1 MSGTMTPEEVSR
13 QLAENRRA
21 PNGAARN
28 AHAEALSAA
37 AEATGDKALLRRALD
52 NQIEAYEFTSERPKI
67 LVPFARLLQE
77 YDRDPSA
84 FGPNETHSLFWQF
97 KWVATAIACS
107 PEISLESGAGWLA
120 EMERRYRIAGYSD
133 RPVREAE
140 LFLAEAMA
148 DDARAQRAAE
158 AFMAAER
165 DTMSDCHACELNTQ
179 GWFWSHQGD
188 HAKAVEVWKP
198 VLEGDRSCAEEP
210 HRTLARSLLP
220 LVRLGRLDEA
230 RTHHLRG
237 YRMARGNESL
247 LRSVGQ
253 HIEFCALTGNES
265 RGLEILA
272 EHSAQLRPLADL
284 DARLTF
290 YGGVL
295 VLLRRLTGL
304 GFGDSPA
311 VPFEGVPHTVRE
323 LHDLLHADALDI
335 AHRFDAR
342 NGNARVSER
351 FEQRIAQGPLLEALP
366 LGVRSGPLPEAAPAT
381 TAAAGSA
388 SAVGVR
394 GDVSRGTTG
403 AEASAAFAELVAA
416 ARAARAQGHPAADLR
431 WAAVLSRSA
440 EETVDALLAADL
452 LEYRGVL
459 AARTGDPAAAALI
472 AEARDAY
479 RAVAGQEDRA
489 VLSELRLAS
498 AAVQSG
504 AGPEEVRERLA
515 VAARSAGALAAED
528 PLRARRVASVELT
541 RIQVEAYLRAEQGS
555 ADGTDEADGAD
566 EAGGADGR
574 LFADLSAFVSAVDG
588 SSDAQVADLLSDAE
602 EALARL
608 ALAEGDPERADALLA
623 SAAERVTGT
632 GRPWLAVD
640 PLATRAGVLMSLG
653 RPEEAVEA
661 ARAALAHAAELP
673 EAERQGAVRLNLADV
688 LLRTGDAEEAAR
700 QALEAA
706 HWFDQAGLSGIS
718 GGGAKA
724 RLLLTHAYAR
734 QERTAE
740 AAEVLQSALPDL
752 LEHGEHQAVHA
763 RQFLGELLGE
773 LRDARASAEQF
784 LLAAE
789 TAKGW
794 EDTRPQAGLAHSAA
808 EALAAAG
815 LVTDS
820 VAAYERA
827 LELHRAT
834 GDNPVAV
841 VRILRSLAWLY
852 LREGTVNATVARA
865 RARMEEAAA
874 LLEGATEPQL
884 RYETAQTWQQLAQV
898 LDQRVDAFEDA
909 DAYPCDDDDDD
920 DSAEAERKYRSGPA
934 EPLTET
940 GIRDLRDEA
949 VRLWD
954 RAAGI
959 YAGLGPEHVQQRYQC
974 VHAAAWT
981 ASRLGLAREG
991 ADRLDAL
998 AADIRGLPEGSAP
1011 DWLLSHVEETAKALL
1026 D

>member
-1 MSGTMTPEEVSR
+1 MSGTMTPEEVRR
-13 QLAENRRA
+13 QLIENQRA
-21 PNGAARN
+21 PHGAARS
-28 AHAEALSAA
+28 AHAEAISAA

-52 NQIEAYEFTSERPKI
+52 NQIEAYEFSAEAPKI

-97 KWVATAIACS
+97 KWVATALSCS

-120 EMERRYRIAGYSD
+120 EMERRYRIAGYGD

-148 DDARAQRAAE
+148 DDARAERAAE

-179 GWFWSHQGD
+179 GWFWSHRGD
-188 HAKAVEVWKP
+188 DAKAVEVWKP

-230 RTHHLRG
+230 RAHHLRG

-247 LRSVGQ
+247 LRAIGQ

-272 EHSAQLRPLADL
+272 EHSAHLRPLADL
-284 DARLTF
+284 DARMTF

-323 LHDLLHADALDI
+323 LYGLLYADALDI

-342 NGNARVSER
+342 NGNSRASER

-366 LGVRSGPLPEAAPAT
+366 LGVRSGPLPEPAPAST
-381 TAAAGSA
+381 SA
-388 SAVGVR
+388 PAPAPTYAPVVR
-394 GDVSRGTTG
+394 GDVSRETAAGG
-403 AEASAAFAELVAA
+403 AAGEGPAAFTALVAA
-416 ARAARAQGHPAADLR
+416 AREARAQGHPSADLR
-431 WAAVLSRSA
+431 WSAVLARADGES
-440 EETVDALLAADL
+440 VDPLLAADL
-452 LEYRGVL
+452 LEYRGVV
-459 AARTGDPAAAALI
+459 AAQADDPAAAALI
-472 AEARDAY
+472 AEARDAH
-479 RAVAGQEDRA
+479 RSAGQEDRA
-489 VLSELRLAS
+489 VLAELRMAS
-498 AAVQSG
+498 TAVQSG
-504 AGPEEVRERLA
+504 SGAEEIGELLA
-515 VAARSAGALAAED
+515 AAAESAGALSPDD
-528 PLRARRVASVELT
+528 PLRTRRVASVELT
-541 RIQVEAYLRAEQGS
+541 RIRIEAYLRAEH
-555 ADGTDEADGAD
+555 
-566 EAGGADGR
+566 GGADGPDGR
-574 LFADLSAFVSAVDG
+574 LVADLAAFVSAVDG
-588 SSDAQVADLLSDAE
+588 NSAAQVADLLSDAE
-602 EALARL
+602 ETLARL
-608 ALAEGDPERADALLA
+608 ALAEGDAERADALLA
-623 SAAERVTGT
+623 SAAERGPGS

-640 PLATRAGVLMSLG
+640 PLATRAGVLVSLG
-653 RPEEAVEA
+653 RPEEAVVA
-661 ARAALAHAAELP
+661 ARAAVAHAADLP
-673 EAERQGAVRLNLADV
+673 EPERQGAVRLNLADV

-700 QALEAA
+700 HALDGA
-706 HWFDQAGLSGIS
+706 HWFDRAGPSGTR

-752 LEHGEHQAVHA
+752 LEHGEREAVHA
-763 RQFLGELLGE
+763 RRFLGELLDG
-773 LRDARASAEQF
+773 LHDPRAAAEQF

-789 TAKGW
+789 TAKEW
-794 EDTRPQAGLAHSAA
+794 EDPRPQAGLAHSAA
-808 EALAAAG
+808 ESLAAAG
-815 LVTDS
+815 LVTES

-827 LELHRAT
+827 LELHRAA
-834 GDNPVAV
+834 GDAPVAV

-865 RARMEEAAA
+865 RARMDEAAA

-884 RYETAQTWQQLAQV
+884 RYETAQTWQQLAQI

-909 DAYPCDDDDDD
+909 YAYPYEDEDED
-920 DSAEAERKYRSGPA
+920 AGEGEGAGTG
-934 EPLTET
+934 EPLTED
-940 GIRDLRDEA
+940 GIRELRDEA

-954 RAAGI
+954 RAGGI
-959 YAGLGPEHVQQRYQC
+959 YAGLGPEHVRQRYQC
-974 VHAAAWT
+974 AHAAAWT
-981 ASRLGLAREG
+981 ESQLGRAQEG
-991 ADRLDAL
+991 ADRLRAL
-998 AADIRGLPEGSAP
+998 AADLGTLPEDAAP
-1011 DWLLSHVEETAKALL
+1011 DWMLPQLEETAKALL
-1026 D
+1026 ED